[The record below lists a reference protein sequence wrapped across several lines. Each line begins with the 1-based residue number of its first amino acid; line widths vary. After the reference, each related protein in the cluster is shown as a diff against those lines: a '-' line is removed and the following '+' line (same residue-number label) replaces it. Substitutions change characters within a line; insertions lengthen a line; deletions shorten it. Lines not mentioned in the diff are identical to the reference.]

1 MGTVLVNTLTEKSWG
16 HVRVV
21 RGEENGRF
29 PHCNTILITDEVNA
43 IIDPGAGEKTLEK
56 LQRNYRVDLVINTH
70 YHFDHIRFNYL
81 FRDAEIHLNRY
92 DAPRFKS
99 LDALAER
106 LGILE
111 VYGVRAVKKWKRT
124 ISSESREP
132 LGPTPKDRHEW
143 ILSTSRLDGEYD
155 DGGIFDFGATKARV
169 IHTPGHTAGF
179 CCFYF
184 PNEKMVYAAD
194 IDLTSFGPWYGG
206 SDGDIQLFLDS
217 VEKISKLDADI
228 YVTGHEIGIV
238 KKPEF
243 LMRLGKFKSKIFER
257 DTRILEFLARRNDG
271 AALTDVASEGL
282 IYSREFLVDE
292 WICMWERIMVRKHL
306 ERLEGLGLVCLEG
319 DRYRVKEGRELG

>member
-1 MGTVLVNTLTEKSWG
+1 LTEKSCG
-16 HVRVV
+16 HVKVV
-21 RGEENGRF
+21 KGEENGRF
-29 PHCNTILITDEVNA
+29 PHCNAILINDEVKA

-56 LQRNYRVDLVINTH
+56 LLRNHEVDLVINTH

-81 FRDAEIHLNRY
+81 FRDAEIHLNKY
-92 DAPRFKS
+92 DAPCFKS
-99 LDALAER
+99 LDVLAER

-111 VYGVRAVKKWKRT
+111 VYGIRAVEKWKRT
-124 ISSESREP
+124 ISSESRKP
-132 LGPTPKDRHEW
+132 LGPTPKYRHEW
-143 ILSTSRLDGEYD
+143 ILSTSRLDGEYE
-155 DGGIFDFGATKARV
+155 DGTVFDFGATKAEV

-217 VEKISKLDADI
+217 MEKVAKINADI
-228 YVTGHEIGIV
+228 YVTGHEKGIV

-243 LMRLGKFKSKIFER
+243 LTRLEKFKLKILER
-257 DTRILEFLARRNDG
+257 DTNILEFLRKRKNG
-271 AALTDVASEGL
+271 ATLTDIASQGL

-292 WICMWERIMVRKHL
+292 WIFMWERIMLRKHL
-306 ERLEGLGLVCLEG
+306 ERLEGLGLVYLEANK
-319 DRYRVKEGRELG
+319 YYAK

>member
-1 MGTVLVNTLTEKSWG
+1 MNALTEKSWS

-29 PHCNTILITDEVNA
+29 PYCNTVLITDEVNA
-43 IIDPGAGEKTLEK
+43 IIDPGAGERTLEK
-56 LQRNYRVDLVINTH
+56 VLKNNRVDLVINTH

-81 FRDAEIHLNRY
+81 FGDAEIHLNRY
-92 DAPRFKS
+92 DAPCFKS
-99 LDALAER
+99 LDVLAER

-111 VYGVRAVKKWKRT
+111 VYGIRAVKKWKRT
-124 ISSESREP
+124 ISRESREP
-132 LGPTPKDRHEW
+132 LGSTPKDRHEW
-143 ILSTSRLDGEYD
+143 ILSTSRLDGEYE
-155 DGGIFDFGATKARV
+155 DGRVFDFGATKARV

-206 SDGDIQLFLDS
+206 SDGNIQLFLDS
-217 VEKISKLDADI
+217 MEKVSKLDADI

-243 LMRLGKFKSKIFER
+243 LTRLEKFKSKIFER
-257 DTRILEFLARRNDG
+257 DTDILGFLRRRKNG
-271 AALTDVASEGL
+271 AALTDITSEGL

-292 WICMWERIMVRKHL
+292 WIYMWERIMVRKHL

-319 DRYRVKEGRELG
+319 NKYRVKEGRELG